1 MTSEWLWFAGLGA
14 VAWFWWDSLR
24 KRELTLNAAQR
35 ACEQANVQFLDGSVA
50 LRKIRMERDDNYRA
64 RIYREY
70 AFDYSAQGDDRQSG
84 RVYLLGAQVLSI
96 SLIQSAT

>member
-1 MTSEWLWFAGLGA
+1 
-14 VAWFWWDSLR
+14 
-24 KRELTLNAAQR
+24 
-35 ACEQANVQFLDGSVA
+35 
-50 LRKIRMERDDNYRA
+50 MERDDNHRA